1 MNGYNANGYKQYKDQ
16 AIYTMTKSEL
26 LDLVYCELLK
36 RMTRAE
42 LSWKEE
48 QIDIFDQSITRSIEI
63 VRYLIS
69 TLDFKYPISQELSKM
84 YQFFLYELT
93 RVQASRK
100 VEILQEIRPLV
111 IDLRES
117 FSEAGKRCGY

>member
-16 AIYTMTKSEL
+16 TIYTMTKSEL
-26 LDLVYCELLK
+26 LDLVYGELLK

-42 LSWKEE
+42 LAWKES
-48 QIDIFDQSITRSIEI
+48 QIDVFEQSMTRSIEI

-69 TLDFKYPISQELSKM
+69 TLDFKYPISQELSRM

-100 VEILQEIRPLV
+100 VEILQEIRPLI

-117 FSEAGKRCGY
+117 FLEAGKRCGY